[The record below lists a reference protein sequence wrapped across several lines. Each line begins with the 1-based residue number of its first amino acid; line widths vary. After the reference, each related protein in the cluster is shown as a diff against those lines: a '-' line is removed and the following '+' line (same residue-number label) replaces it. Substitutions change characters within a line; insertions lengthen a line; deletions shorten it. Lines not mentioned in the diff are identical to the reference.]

1 MPQTP
6 TREWIEK
13 LRTTE
18 DGYQRN
24 LNRLGNLTLAAKSD
38 NSKMKNNPWEYKNE
52 ILKSTSHLTI
62 NQKILEK
69 DE

>member
-38 NSKMKNNPWEYKNE
+38 NSKMKTTHGNIKM
-52 ILKSTSHLTI
+52 KF
-62 NQKILEK
+62 
-69 DE
+69 